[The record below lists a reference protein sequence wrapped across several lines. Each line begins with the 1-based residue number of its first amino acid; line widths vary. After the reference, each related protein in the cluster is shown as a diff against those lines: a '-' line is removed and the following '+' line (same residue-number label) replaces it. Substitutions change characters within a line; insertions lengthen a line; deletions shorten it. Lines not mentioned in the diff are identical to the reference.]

1 VSIIKIKIFLFQQ
14 TAEWWSIIFYT
25 IVGKLTFEVIMY
37 LIFGSGE
44 EQPWNISNETV
55 IPAENNMVDPEFLKK
70 NLRR

>member
-1 VSIIKIKIFLFQQ
+1 MSIIKIKIFLFQQ